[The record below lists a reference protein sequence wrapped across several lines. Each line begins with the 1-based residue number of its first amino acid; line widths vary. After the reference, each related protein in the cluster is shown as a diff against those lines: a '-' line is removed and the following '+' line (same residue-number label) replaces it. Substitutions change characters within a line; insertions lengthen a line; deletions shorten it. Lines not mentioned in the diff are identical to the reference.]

1 MQEMNQDRSFAYQ
14 KFQDALQNNQNRLN
28 AINQATM
35 NKINL
40 QGNLAQDYFNTMD
53 QAQADKI
60 AANQDRLNAQTAYAT
75 AMAGLY

>member
-14 KFQDALQNNQNRLN
+14 KFQDAIQNNQNRLN

-35 NKINL
+35 NKMNL